1 MLNTLDLRCNLTL
14 ITKLGVIQRSAF
26 GVLRNTPTLYLDVKS
41 TIYDILCRLTTAFI
55 LIQQALVCLTTMLNI
70 GLSYFQ
76 VQVFTEPISMN
87 FFLVI
92 NDRTRDKITFL
103 LKVLFHLNHIHN
115 HLRLLDHQIPSQRET
130 KIQFKATAVKL

>member
-1 MLNTLDLRCNLTL
+1 M
-14 ITKLGVIQRSAF
+14 IQE
-26 GVLRNTPTLYLDVKS
+26 
-41 TIYDILCRLTTAFI
+41 
-55 LIQQALVCLTTMLNI
+55 ALVCLTTMLNI

-130 KIQFKATAVKL
+130 KIQFKATAVRL